1 MNTLIQDLLHGLR
14 QLLRSPAFAGF
25 LVLAL
30 GLGIGVNVA
39 LFRLLDAR
47 AGGSGELSTRFGAH
61 PVPGWGPFPAAGRT
75 GCLDIG
81 VMGLH
86 TSVDYRLARR
96 SGEIGVRVAVGDG
109 GAESCA

>member
-1 MNTLIQDLLHGLR
+1 MNTFIQDLRHGLR

-30 GLGIGVNVA
+30 GLGNGVNVA
-39 LFRLLDAR
+39 LFRLLAR
-47 AGGSGELSTRFGAH
+47 VGGSGELSTISGAH
-61 PVPGWGPFPAAGRT
+61 PIPGWAPLPASARM
-75 GCLDIG
+75 GCVDIG

-96 SGEIGVRVAVGDG
+96 SGEIGVRVAVGEA